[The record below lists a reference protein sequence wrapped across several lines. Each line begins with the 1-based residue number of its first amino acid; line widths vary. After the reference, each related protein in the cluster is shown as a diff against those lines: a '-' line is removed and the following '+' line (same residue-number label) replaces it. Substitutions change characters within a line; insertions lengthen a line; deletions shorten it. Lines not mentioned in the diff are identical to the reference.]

1 MPKKKTIQGIGPEV
15 VDSLQKVLIL
25 FKRRKGQRQGI
36 GYPDGFP

>member
-15 VDSLQKVLIL
+15 ADGLQKVLVFL
-25 FKRRKGQRQGI
+25 KRRKGQRQSI